1 MAGGAALIYGTASS
15 GVGLLNLETIESA
28 SVLSGNRLSPPFV
41 LGESCQRGQ
50 HLPVWVQLEAAAFSE
65 FINSGMLERAITK
78 HLKSVN
84 DSNLRDAY
92 TLLHTRNT
100 TSVTTLLDEVPEVV
114 RLAVTT
120 PSLAPVKGGY
130 SITFTLSTEAYGQL
144 ITLSKATLMLRLNKK
159 D

>member
-1 MAGGAALIYGTASS
+1 
-15 GVGLLNLETIESA
+15 
-28 SVLSGNRLSPPFV
+28 
-41 LGESCQRGQ
+41 
-50 HLPVWVQLEAAAFSE
+50 
-65 FINSGMLERAITK
+65 MLERAITK